1 VRADASVEKSPTSGT
16 PRVRSD
22 LGREDVIV
30 SNDGASDVRATS
42 SGGTHVLE
50 ADEPRVQRE
59 HPHVSGALPDGEA
72 EIELRAISKRFTTRT
87 RDTLALTNIDLG
99 IRKQEFVTLLGQS
112 GCGKTTLLRIL
123 AGLTHPTE
131 GEVTIAGRSLWRGE
145 RRDDEAL
152 RKLGVVFQ
160 DANLFPW
167 FSVEDNIALPLRL
180 RKVDKA
186 ERRRRSHELAELVGL
201 QGFEKALPREL
212 SGGMRQRV
220 AIARALSYRPEIL
233 LMDEPFGALDAM
245 TRDKMNMELQR
256 IAEATRATVVFVTH
270 SIAEAVFLA
279 DRVVLLSARP
289 GRIRSIT
296 AVDAPHPRSLEITAQ
311 PDFQEKVLEL
321 RRQLTEDEER
331 IARQG
336 GVSE

>member
-1 VRADASVEKSPTSGT
+1 MHILSSSVGESG
-16 PRVRSD
+16 RVEEQRIESG
-22 LGREDVIV
+22 LGV
-30 SNDGASDVRATS
+30 
-42 SGGTHVLE
+42 GT
-50 ADEPRVQRE
+50 
-59 HPHVSGALPDGEA
+59 
-72 EIELRAISKRFTTRT
+72 EIELRGVSKRFTARK
-87 RDTLALTNIDLG
+87 RDTLALSDIDLG

-123 AGLTHPTE
+123 AGLTQPTA
-131 GEVTIAGRSLWRGE
+131 GEVTIAGRQLWRGDH
-145 RRDDEAL
+145 RDDDAL
-152 RKLGVVFQ
+152 RKLGLVFQ

-167 FSVEDNIALPLRL
+167 YTVEENISLPLQL
-180 RKVDKA
+180 RKVDRS
-186 ERRRRSHELAELVGL
+186 ERRNRAHELCELVGL
-201 QGFEKALPREL
+201 TGFEKALPREL

-256 IAEATRATVVFVTH
+256 IAQATQATVVFVTH
-270 SIAEAVFLA
+270 AIGEAVFLA

-296 AVDAPHPRSLEITAQ
+296 QVDAAHPRPLEFTAESG
-311 PDFQEKVLEL
+311 FQQKVLEL

-331 IARQG
+331 FTKQG

>member
-1 VRADASVEKSPTSGT
+1 MSATTED
-16 PRVRSD
+16 RV
-22 LGREDVIV
+22 L
-30 SNDGASDVRATS
+30 GAS
-42 SGGTHVLE
+42 
-50 ADEPRVQRE
+50 
-59 HPHVSGALPDGEA
+59 HVSGSLA
-72 EIELRAISKRFTTRT
+72 EGQAQIELRDVSKRFSARS
-87 RDTLALTNIDLG
+87 RETLALTDIDLG

-123 AGLTHPTE
+123 AGLTQPSA
-131 GEVTIAGRSLWRGE
+131 GEVTISGRSFWRGDH
-145 RRDDEAL
+145 RDDEAL
-152 RKLGVVFQ
+152 RKLGLVFQ

-167 FSVEDNIALPLRL
+167 YTVEENIALPLLL

-186 ERRRRSHELAELVGL
+186 ERRRRALELGELVGL

-220 AIARALSYRPEIL
+220 AIARALSYNPEIL
-233 LMDEPFGALDAM
+233 LMDEPFGALDAI
-245 TRDKMNMELQR
+245 TRDKMNLELQR
-256 IAEATRATVVFVTH
+256 LAEATGATVVFVTH
-270 SIAEAVFLA
+270 AIAEAVFLA

-296 AVDAPHPRSLEITAQ
+296 EVDAPRPRSLDVTAEAG
-311 PDFQEKVLEL
+311 FQEKVLEL

-331 IARQG
+331 LGGEG

>member
-1 VRADASVEKSPTSGT
+1 MHILSGRVEESGKVQEQ
-16 PRVRSD
+16 RF
-22 LGREDVIV
+22 GREPGV
-30 SNDGASDVRATS
+30 G
-42 SGGTHVLE
+42 
-50 ADEPRVQRE
+50 
-59 HPHVSGALPDGEA
+59 A
-72 EIELRAISKRFTTRT
+72 EIVLRGVSKRFKARN
-87 RDTLALTNIDLG
+87 RETLALTDIDLA

-112 GCGKTTLLRIL
+112 GCGKTTMLRIL
-123 AGLTHPTE
+123 AGLTQPTT
-131 GEVTIAGRSLWRGE
+131 GEVTIAGRPLWRGE
-145 RRDDEAL
+145 RRDDDAL
-152 RKLGVVFQ
+152 RKLGLVFQ

-167 FSVEDNIALPLRL
+167 YTVEENIALPLLL
-180 RKVDKA
+180 RKVDKS
-186 ERRRRSHELAELVGL
+186 ERRRRARELGELVGL

-220 AIARALSYRPEIL
+220 AIARALSYNPEIL

-256 IAEATRATVVFVTH
+256 IAEATGATVVFVTH

-279 DRVVLLSARP
+279 NRVVLLSARP

-296 AVDAPHPRSLEITAQ
+296 EVDAPRPRPLEATA
-311 PDFQEKVLEL
+311 DAGFQQKVLEL

-331 IARQG
+331 IAREG

>member
-1 VRADASVEKSPTSGT
+1 MHILSSRVEESDRFGKEALDSG
-16 PRVRSD
+16 PGV
-22 LGREDVIV
+22 G
-30 SNDGASDVRATS
+30 
-42 SGGTHVLE
+42 
-50 ADEPRVQRE
+50 
-59 HPHVSGALPDGEA
+59 A
-72 EIELRAISKRFTTRT
+72 EIVLRGVSKRFKARN
-87 RDTLALTNIDLG
+87 RETLALTDIDLA

-112 GCGKTTLLRIL
+112 GCGKTTMLRIL
-123 AGLTHPTE
+123 AGLTQPTT
-131 GEVTIAGRSLWRGE
+131 GEVTITGRPLWRGE
-145 RRDDEAL
+145 RRDDDAL
-152 RKLGVVFQ
+152 RKLGLVFQ

-167 FSVEDNIALPLRL
+167 YTVEENIALPLLL
-180 RKVDKA
+180 RKTDKA
-186 ERRRRSHELAELVGL
+186 ERRRRAHELGELVGL

-220 AIARALSYRPEIL
+220 AIARALSYNPEIL

-256 IAEATRATVVFVTH
+256 IAEATQATVVFVTH

-279 DRVVLLSARP
+279 NRVVLLSARP

-296 AVDAPHPRSLEITAQ
+296 EVDAPRPRQLEATAD
-311 PDFQEKVLEL
+311 PGFQQKVLEL

-331 IARQG
+331 VAREG

>member
-1 VRADASVEKSPTSGT
+1 MHILSSSVGESG
-16 PRVRSD
+16 RVEEQRIESG
-22 LGREDVIV
+22 LGV
-30 SNDGASDVRATS
+30 
-42 SGGTHVLE
+42 GT
-50 ADEPRVQRE
+50 
-59 HPHVSGALPDGEA
+59 
-72 EIELRAISKRFTTRT
+72 EIELRGVTKRFTARN
-87 RDTLALTNIDLG
+87 RETLALSEIDLG

-123 AGLTHPTE
+123 AGLIRPTT
-131 GEVTIAGRSLWRGE
+131 GDVTVAGRPLWDGD
-145 RRDDEAL
+145 RRDDDAL
-152 RKLGVVFQ
+152 RKLGLVFQ

-167 FSVEDNIALPLRL
+167 YTVEENISLPLQL
-180 RKVDKA
+180 RKVDRS
-186 ERRRRSHELAELVGL
+186 ERRNRAHELCELVGL
-201 QGFEKALPREL
+201 TGFEKALPREL

-256 IAEATRATVVFVTH
+256 IAQATQATVVFVTH
-270 SIAEAVFLA
+270 AIGEAVFLA

-296 AVDAPHPRSLEITAQ
+296 QVDAAHPRPLEFTAE
-311 PDFQEKVLEL
+311 PGFQQKVLEL

-331 IARQG
+331 FTKQG

>member
-1 VRADASVEKSPTSGT
+1 MHILSSTVGESGRVEEQPIESG
-16 PRVRSD
+16 
-22 LGREDVIV
+22 LGV
-30 SNDGASDVRATS
+30 
-42 SGGTHVLE
+42 GT
-50 ADEPRVQRE
+50 
-59 HPHVSGALPDGEA
+59 
-72 EIELRAISKRFTTRT
+72 EIELRGVSKRFTARK
-87 RDTLALTNIDLG
+87 RETLALSEIDLG

-123 AGLTHPTE
+123 AGLTQPTA
-131 GEVTIAGRSLWRGE
+131 GEVTIAGRPLWRGDH
-145 RRDDEAL
+145 RDDDAL
-152 RKLGVVFQ
+152 RKLGLVFQ

-167 FSVEDNIALPLRL
+167 YTVEENISLPLQL
-180 RKVDKA
+180 RKVDRS
-186 ERRRRSHELAELVGL
+186 ERRNRAHELCELVGL
-201 QGFEKALPREL
+201 TGFEKALPREL

-256 IAEATRATVVFVTH
+256 IAQATKATVVFVTH
-270 SIAEAVFLA
+270 AIGEAVFLA

-296 AVDAPHPRSLEITAQ
+296 QVEAPHPRPLEFTAEAG
-311 PDFQEKVLEL
+311 FQQKVLEL

-331 IARQG
+331 FTKQG
-336 GVSE
+336 VIGE